1 MQSDSGRTRAQVDNR
16 LLAALPKG
24 DQRQILSHCD
34 PHCDQFHVT
43 HQLLALLWGGVAW
56 VSPKRPARC
65 KRALIHHHT
74 VGIPPCST
82 APACKAPPAAVKG
95 PAQALYEH
103 GLG

>member
-43 HQLLALLWGGVAW
+43 HQLLALLWGGRRVGVTKATGALQARAD
-56 VSPKRPARC
+56 SPSHSGDSTVLD
-65 KRALIHHHT
+65 RAGLQ
-74 VGIPPCST
+74 GAPCG
-82 APACKAPPAAVKG
+82 C
-95 PAQALYEH
+95 
-103 GLG
+103 